1 MKKSLVISFLALM
14 FAFGWFANDVLQ
26 TQKAH
31 GAAAARAYR
40 VERIQDGTFENL
52 LNTAAQEGWRFHSTI
67 VSSTGA
73 AAIFER

>member
-1 MKKSLVISFLALM
+1 MKQSLVISSLALL
-14 FAFGWFANDVLQ
+14 FALGWFANDVLQ

-31 GAAAARAYR
+31 GAASRTYR
-40 VERIQDGTFENL
+40 VERIQDGTLENL

-67 VSSTGA
+67 VSSSGA

>member
-1 MKKSLVISFLALM
+1 M
-14 FAFGWFANDVLQ
+14 FALGWFANVLQ

-40 VERIQDGTFENL
+40 VERIQDGPLENL

>member
-1 MKKSLVISFLALM
+1 MKKSLVIFSLALM
-14 FAFGWFANDVLQ
+14 FALGWFANDVLQ

-31 GAAAARAYR
+31 GAAARAYK

-52 LNTAAQEGWRFHSTI
+52 LNTAAQDGWRFHSTI